1 MVSITDLP
9 HADHGPQIVLGLV
22 GAPGVAFSLAR
33 DLADAGLGE
42 ELERR
47 LPGARWR
54 VEAVEGRLVQTPA
67 TDAAIVDAARRLLLD
82 SGWDVVVCLTDL
94 PLHIHRRP
102 VVAHANPVH
111 NVAIV
116 SVPALGAMGARHRIR
131 EGIVRLVE
139 RLIGSR
145 ERGPDAQGVVA
156 TPRRLSVQ
164 RVREL
169 GTDTANGAFAF
180 TARVLTGNLVLLGG
194 MVAANQPW
202 RLSLR
207 LSRALTGAVAVGVF
221 GLVYSDVWRL
231 SDAFGWQRLVGTAL
245 LSVGA
250 TATTLIIGAEL
261 WERTDVPGVRKQ
273 VLLFN
278 IATVVTVVV
287 GVTVLYAALYLLA
300 LVAAFWFVVPQVF
313 RSTVGHPASLR
324 DYFELAWLTCS
335 LAMIGGALGAALETE
350 DAVRDAAYVQC
361 SDTQTEREKP
371 PDLAGQLQS
380 DSSNPH
386 VPIVCWGSSSRRCN
400 AVDAKKAGA
409 VAADPVLVAVGV
421 RSSWRS
427 LSRSRCAGTS
437 QSAV

>member
-1 MVSITDLP
+1 MVSTTGVPNDN
-9 HADHGPQIVLGLV
+9 GPQIVLGLV

-33 DLADAGLGE
+33 DLADAGLGG

-54 VEAVEGRLVQTPA
+54 VEVVESRLVKPPA

-82 SGWDVVVCLTDL
+82 SGWDVAVCLTDL

-116 SVPALGAMGARHRIR
+116 SVPALGALGARHRIR
-131 EGIVRLVE
+131 EGIMRLVE
-139 RLIGSR
+139 RLVGSR
-145 ERGPDAQGVVA
+145 DRGPGAAEVPA
-156 TPRRLSVQ
+156 PRRLSVE

-169 GTDTANGAFAF
+169 GTDTADGALAF

-207 LSRALTGAVAVGVF
+207 LSRALTSAVAVGVF

-231 SDAFGWQRLVGTAL
+231 SDAFGWQRLIGTAL

-250 TATTLIIGAEL
+250 TAATLIVGAGL
-261 WERTDVPGVRKQ
+261 WERTAAPGVRKQ

-278 IATVVTVVV
+278 IATTVTVVI

-300 LVAAFWFVVPQVF
+300 LIAAFWFVVPQVF
-313 RSTVGHPASLR
+313 NNAVGHPGSLR
-324 DYFELAWLTCS
+324 DYFQLAWLTCS

-350 DAVRDAAYVQC
+350 DAVYDAAYVRR
-361 SDTQTEREKP
+361 SDAQTEKEER
-371 PDLAGQLQS
+371 
-380 DSSNPH
+380 
-386 VPIVCWGSSSRRCN
+386 V
-400 AVDAKKAGA
+400 
-409 VAADPVLVAVGV
+409 
-421 RSSWRS
+421 
-427 LSRSRCAGTS
+427 
-437 QSAV
+437 

>member
-1 MVSITDLP
+1 MLSPTDLP

-54 VEAVEGRLVQTPA
+54 VEAVESRLVQPPA
-67 TDAAIVDAARRLLLD
+67 TDAEIVDAARRLLLD

-102 VVAHANPVH
+102 VVAHVNPVH

-116 SVPALGAMGARHRIR
+116 SVPALGALGARQRIR
-131 EGIVRLVE
+131 EGIVRVIE
-139 RLIGSR
+139 RLAGSHQQR
-145 ERGPDAQGVVA
+145 DTDTNGSARR
-156 TPRRLSVQ
+156 PRRLLVQ

-169 GTDTANGAFAF
+169 GTDTANEAFAF

-231 SDAFGWQRLVGTAL
+231 SDGFGWVRLVGTGL

-250 TATTLIIGAEL
+250 TAATLIIGAEL
-261 WERTDVPGVRKQ
+261 WERTLAPGVRKQ

-278 IATVVTVVV
+278 IATVVTVVI

-313 RSTVGHPASLR
+313 RSAVGHPASLG

-350 DAVRDAAYVQC
+350 DAVREAAYIQR
-361 SDTQTEREKP
+361 SDAQTERE
-371 PDLAGQLQS
+371 
-380 DSSNPH
+380 
-386 VPIVCWGSSSRRCN
+386 N
-400 AVDAKKAGA
+400 AMIRPRQINDRSTQN
-409 VAADPVLVAVGV
+409 ADPA
-421 RSSWRS
+421 
-427 LSRSRCAGTS
+427 T
-437 QSAV
+437 